1 MNCNF
6 NVIWSNI
13 VNRSTITVYHSQ
25 SHLGKKS
32 FSFFFFFSLFL
43 KHFYFN
49 SFCVT
54 SGSFV
59 AWMSFI
65 VVNSVI
71 LVHPSAESCTLYLI
85 CSFLSLFPTP
95 NLPLLSLQSPLCQ
108 CMPLSTHSL
117 VPTYKWEHTVFG
129 LSLLCY
135 FS

>member
-1 MNCNF
+1 MGRKWPCALCW
-6 NVIWSNI
+6 VIRTMKSTESRAFLQQLLQPCGPKRGRVTQSGLNHMI
-13 VNRSTITVYHSQ
+13 GRS
-25 SHLGKKS
+25 
-32 FSFFFFFSLFL
+32 FSLFL

-117 VPTYKWEHTVFG
+117 VPTYK
-129 LSLLCY
+129 
-135 FS
+135 